1 MILMLIAIGLETGAA
16 VGEAPAA
23 ADEDEPDKV
32 EGGDDPGGNDGEPV
46 VTALGIEC
54 VDREHEDTEVEGGEA
69 KGEEKFGPAPQAGLF
84 FVTNAAEDEVDLQRD
99 VDEPQHGKAAL
110 VIGG

>member
-1 MILMLIAIGLETGAA
+1 
-16 VGEAPAA
+16 
-23 ADEDEPDKV
+23 
-32 EGGDDPGGNDGEPV
+32 
-46 VTALGIEC
+46 
-54 VDREHEDTEVEGGEA
+54 
-69 KGEEKFGPAPQAGLF
+69 LF